1 MQVALKRLEG
11 VQDVE
16 VSLENQNVV
25 IILKPGELLNPVKLR
40 ETVKEANFSPRDI
53 HIKATGEIVANRV
66 KETAQVADLA
76 FKIPGSGQ
84 IFLPVSPP
92 AKKLVKEKEQAE
104 MIDLLPKLREA
115 FKAGKKNFIISGQVN
130 YDKENPL
137 SLWIEEFEVI
147 QEK

>member
-16 VSLENQNVV
+16 VSLEHQNAL
-25 IILKPGELLNPVKLR
+25 IILKPGEILNPVKLK
-40 ETVKEANFSPRDI
+40 ETVKEANFSPQDI
-53 HIKATGEIVANRV
+53 HIKAIGEIVANNV
-66 KETAQVADLA
+66 KETAQVSDLA

-92 AKKLVKEKEQAE
+92 PKKLDKEEEQAE
-104 MIDLLPKLREA
+104 KADLLPKLREA

-130 YDKENPL
+130 YNKELPL
-137 SLWIEEFEVI
+137 SLWIEEFEVSE
-147 QEK
+147 EK